1 MVATTVL
8 IMAAITSLL
17 VHRQTDSRR
26 AQVVSGVMRL
36 AQWVRRQARQRAQ
49 VVAVVTRPDQR
60 AHRQARRLAQVV
72 TVEM

>member
-36 AQWVRRQARQRAQ
+36 VQWVRRQARHRAQ
-49 VVAVVTRPDQR
+49 VVAV
-60 AHRQARRLAQVV
+60 
-72 TVEM
+72 EM